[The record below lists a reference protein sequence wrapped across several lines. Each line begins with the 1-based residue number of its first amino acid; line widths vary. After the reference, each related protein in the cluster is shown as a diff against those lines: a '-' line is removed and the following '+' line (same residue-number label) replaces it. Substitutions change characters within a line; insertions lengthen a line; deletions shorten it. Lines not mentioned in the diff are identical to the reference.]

1 MEQYS
6 NMSLEELLDARIE
19 LSKKRAIALQA
30 SNSPTVHSQFEMM
43 MSEINH
49 QITLRHVKEKL
60 KDEDKPEDV
69 VDNILNI
76 G

>member
-19 LSKKRAIALQA
+19 LSKKRAIAFQA

-43 MSEINH
+43 MAEINH
-49 QITLRHVKEKL
+49 QITLRHAKQKIE
-60 KDEDKPEDV
+60 DENKPDDA

>member
-30 SNSPTVHSQFEMM
+30 CNSPTVHSQFEMM

-49 QITLRHVKEKL
+49 QITLRHIKEKL
-60 KDEDKPEDV
+60 KDEDKPDDAM
-69 VDNILNI
+69 DNILNI